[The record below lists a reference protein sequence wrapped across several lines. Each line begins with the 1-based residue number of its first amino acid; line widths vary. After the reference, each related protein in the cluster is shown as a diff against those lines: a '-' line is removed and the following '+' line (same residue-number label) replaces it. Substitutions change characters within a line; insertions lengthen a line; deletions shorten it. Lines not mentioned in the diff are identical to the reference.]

1 MIEIKYG
8 GQGKIENRNMIV
20 ISLTHPTFGRYLG
33 LLCKDRHR
41 FIVYSL
47 LSLIV
52 IILSILCCICGSA
65 RSHYL
70 FCSALLQKKC
80 EMAGIRRTW
89 DKALYEQ
96 RAKERLE
103 RGDDFTDTSKDAKV
117 NRAKQAL
124 REEFRAAESNASGPI
139 GSERAFL
146 KARERKLG
154 LEDRAG
160 KVEIIN
166 PADAEGQKAGFWC
179 EVCSVLLKDSA
190 SYLAHVNGKKRKFDL
205 VLFF

>member
-1 MIEIKYG
+1 MQ
-8 GQGKIENRNMIV
+8 GQPRRSS
-20 ISLTHPTFGRYLG
+20 IST
-33 LLCKDRHR
+33 
-41 FIVYSL
+41 IVYDHF
-47 LSLIV
+47 ID
-52 IILSILCCICGSA
+52 ILESILLLYLHFS
-65 RSHYL
+65 STDYL
-70 FCSALLQKKC
+70 FCGALLQKKC

-96 RAKERLE
+96 RAKDRLE
-103 RGDDFTDTSKDAKV
+103 RGEDFTDTSKDAKV

-124 REEFRAAESNASGPI
+124 REEFRAADSNASGPI

-166 PADAEGQKAGFWC
+166 PTDAEGQKAGFWC

-190 SYLAHVNGKKRKFDL
+190 SYLAHVNGKKRMFDL
-205 VLFF
+205 VLWSSA

>member
-1 MIEIKYG
+1 
-8 GQGKIENRNMIV
+8 
-20 ISLTHPTFGRYLG
+20 
-33 LLCKDRHR
+33 
-41 FIVYSL
+41 
-47 LSLIV
+47 
-52 IILSILCCICGSA
+52 
-65 RSHYL
+65 
-70 FCSALLQKKC
+70 
-80 EMAGIRRTW
+80 MAGIRRTW
-89 DKALYEQ
+89 DKALFEQ

-103 RGDDFTDTSKDAKV
+103 RGDDFTDTSKDVKV

-124 REEFRAAESNASGPI
+124 REEFRAADSNASGPI

-190 SYLAHVNGKKRKFDL
+190 SYLAHVNGKKRKFSL
-205 VLFF
+205 VLSASFEV